1 MARPHRAPFESRIAE
16 HRKRLGLTQEQVGEY
31 VGITGDAVRRH
42 ERGDHLPIE
51 LYRKRYR
58 ELFKATDVDLG
69 FRTVPLP
76 TPSPE
81 NTQRVESPEPDDE
94 YLASVRTH
102 IGELVALDNRFGG
115 ADLVRL
121 STRFF
126 RGLHAHIKSGEYD
139 VRLERDLHAAA
150 GELSE
155 VAGWLAYDAE
165 EHELTRQMNSASL
178 HYTRLSGD
186 RVTELLTIQNAS
198 MHAAVQGNPQEA
210 LNLALSVLE
219 GPGRLSRR
227 LQALFLT
234 RKARALAQLGDES
247 ALKIFPQIYALYN
260 DGARDSDPAWAWWVD
275 ERELLWHE
283 AMAQRDLGMAEA
295 ATQFERSLVAVPA
308 NEMRSRYVHGS
319 HLLQSQLE
327 NGSWKS
333 AEATIAE
340 LVPLSRD
347 VMSIRAELLLRKS
360 LGTLNSADRKIPPAL
375 LAQAAELR
383 TTLDFTEGEW
393 N

>member
-1 MARPHRAPFESRIAE
+1 MARPPRAPFQPRIAE
-16 HRKRLGLTQEQVGEY
+16 FRQRAGLTQEQVGEF

-51 LYRKRYR
+51 LYRKRYC
-58 ELFKATDVDLG
+58 ELFKATEVDLG
-69 FRTVPLP
+69 FRAVPAP

-81 NTQRVESPEPDDE
+81 SQQRAEDQGTDGE
-94 YLASVRTH
+94 YLASVRAH

-126 RGLHAHIKSGEYD
+126 RGLRSYIIAGEYG

-150 GELSE
+150 GELAE

-165 EHELTRQMNSASL
+165 EHDLTRRMNAESL
-178 HYTRLSGD
+178 RYTRLSGD
-186 RVTELLTIQNAS
+186 RIMELLTIQNAS
-198 MHAAVQGNPQEA
+198 MHAAAQGRPQEA
-210 LNLALSVLE
+210 LDLARSVLE
-219 GPGRLSRR
+219 GPGRLSPR

-247 ALKIFPQIYALYN
+247 ALKLFSQIYALYAE
-260 DGARDSDPAWAWWVD
+260 GVRDSDPTWAWWID

-283 AMAQRDLGMAEA
+283 AMAQRDLGISDAT
-295 ATQFERSLVAVPA
+295 TQFERSLVAVPA
-308 NEMRSRYVHGS
+308 VEMRSQFVHGS
-319 HLLQSQLE
+319 HLLQAQLE
-327 NGSWKS
+327 NRSWES
-333 AEATIAE
+333 AESSIAA

-347 VMSIRAELLLRKS
+347 VMSVRAELVIRKS
-360 LGTLNSADRKIPPAL
+360 LDSLNPADRRIPPGL

-383 TTLDFTEGEW
+383 TTIDSIEEEW
-393 N
+393 D